1 MTVNFSLMH
10 TFYCTNSAFVCKL
23 LVASV
28 DYCSAAAAA
37 AATAAV
43 RVGPTGT
50 CSYVATQRL

>member
-37 AATAAV
+37 AAAV